1 MIIYPDIEIQGGK
14 SVNLPRGLREDPV
27 TYDVSPLE
35 AAHWFQDSGA
45 EWLHIVDLDGV
56 FQGGRHNAELIC
68 KIIEETKI
76 PVQIAGGIRTEN
88 DVDWWFDHGAKRIV
102 LGTMSVKNQDLVQK
116 VCFRYPGKIVI
127 SIDQKGGYALID
139 GWKTRTSFIPL
150 DLARNFENIGAAAII
165 FTDIDRFEN
174 LPESSF
180 SATTEIGT
188 QLRIPVISSGM
199 VHTLDDVSYL
209 KYLPNISGAII
220 GQALFSGEV
229 KLEDAIA
236 IASGSGTDPALLEK
250 GIQQLEKRSEINQTT
265 TQNQTMGQELLDLDR
280 AHKQGVISNTEY
292 EQAKADILKT
302 FSN

>member
-1 MIIYPDIEIQGGK
+1 M
-14 SVNLPRGLREDPV
+14 
-27 TYDVSPLE
+27 
-35 AAHWFQDSGA
+35 
-45 EWLHIVDLDGV
+45 
-56 FQGGRHNAELIC
+56 
-68 KIIEETKI
+68 
-76 PVQIAGGIRTEN
+76 
-88 DVDWWFDHGAKRIV
+88 
-102 LGTMSVKNQDLVQK
+102 
-116 VCFRYPGKIVI
+116 
-127 SIDQKGGYALID
+127 ID

-199 VHTLDDVSYL
+199 VHTLDDVSFL

-236 IASGSGTDPALLEK
+236 IASGPGIDPTLAEE
-250 GIQQLEKRSEINQTT
+250 GVRPFEKRYDINHTT
-265 TQNQTMGQELLDLDR
+265 THNRTMGQELLDLDR

-292 EQAKADILKT
+292 EQSKADILRT
-302 FSN
+302 FSS